1 MGVINIENKDKNK
14 EQLLID
20 LEKKIKEKDKI
31 IWRSMWVLTIIS
43 VIYLFFGILIVDFFV
58 SEGVW
63 QVVEALGVCVVFF
76 ILCFYILKLEVSV
89 GTYKC
94 KKCSHEI
101 VPSYF
106 EALCAK
112 HIGTT
117 RYLKCPKCNKK
128 TWHKKILHK

>member
-1 MGVINIENKDKNK
+1 MINIENKNKNQ
-14 EQLLID
+14 EQLLLD
-20 LEKKIKEKDKI
+20 LENKIKEKDKI

-43 VIYLFFGILIVDFFV
+43 VIYLFFGILIVDFFMP
-58 SEGVW
+58 EGVW

-94 KKCSHEI
+94 KNCNHET
-101 VPSYF
+101 VPSYS
-106 EALCAK
+106 EAFWSI

-128 TWHKKILHK
+128 SWHKKILHK